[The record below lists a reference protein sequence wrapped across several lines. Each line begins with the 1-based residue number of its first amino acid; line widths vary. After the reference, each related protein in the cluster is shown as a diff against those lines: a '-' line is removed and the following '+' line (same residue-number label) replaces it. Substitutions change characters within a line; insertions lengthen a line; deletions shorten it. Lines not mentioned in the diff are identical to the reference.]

1 MDFYEA
7 LKSGMTA
14 EEITEGFNKELEEAI
29 KRVEEEREAKCRK
42 AAEEEQKAKKRAALN
57 AARQRAA
64 TEVIEY
70 FKTLSEVEGIE
81 TADNFFNGEST
92 NIVCHLLGE
101 SEKDFCAKLNLIKEL
116 ETAVKNESTQKKDT
130 VKRFYTGDSNDKD
143 DDTILF
149 NFLSSLF

>member
-14 EEITEGFNKELEEAI
+14 EEITEGFNKNLEEAI
-29 KRVEEEREAKCRK
+29 KRVEEEREAKRRK
-42 AAEEEQKAKKRAALN
+42 AAEEEQKAKRAEVLD

-81 TADNFFNGEST
+81 TADNFFDGEST
-92 NIVCHLLGE
+92 NIVCHLLKE
-101 SEKDFCAKLNLIKEL
+101 SEKDFFAKLNLIKEL
-116 ETAVKNESTQKKDT
+116 ETAVKNESTQKKDSLRGHRAE
-130 VKRFYTGDSNDKD
+130 VCNDKD